1 MPQTSHTRSPKLLKG
16 ALVQL
21 IEEIVG
27 GVSRRI
33 IPFQYN
39 PERLTRSMT
48 PWNPSEVSE
57 TNRGQLAP
65 TAQPFDPKEQISL
78 EIELDA
84 SDQMEDSD
92 PIAIQFGVADRIAA
106 LEKLIMPTAGFVA
119 DLLSSAAALG
129 GSSPPPQRPTVAI
142 ALFVWGPGRML
153 PVRVTRYSIEE
164 QQFLPTLYPI
174 QAKVS
179 LELEVLT
186 PDVFK
191 CEDSPAVLEAIGVY
205 RLFRVQQE
213 ALALQHV
220 ARNLSSLS
228 LGPL

>member
-1 MPQTSHTRSPKLLKG
+1 MPQTSYTRSPKLQKKT
-16 ALVQL
+16 LVQL
-21 IEEIVG
+21 VEEIVG
-27 GVSRRI
+27 VAPRI
-33 IPFQYN
+33 VPFQYN
-39 PERLTRSMT
+39 PEKLTRSMT

-65 TAQPFDPKEQISL
+65 TAQPYDPKEQITV

-84 SDQMEDSD
+84 SDQLEESD
-92 PIAIQFGVADRIAA
+92 PIAVTFGVADRIAA
-106 LEKLIMPTAGFVA
+106 IEKLIMPTAGIVG
-119 DLLSSAAALG
+119 DLLNAAAALG
-129 GSSPPPQRPTVAI
+129 GASPPAQRPTVAI
-142 ALFVWGPGRML
+142 VLFVWGPGRIL
-153 PVRVTRYSIEE
+153 PVRITRYAIEE

-174 QAKVS
+174 QARVT

-191 CEDSPAVLEAIGVY
+191 CQDSPAVIAAIAVY
-205 RLFRVQQE
+205 RFFRLQQE

-220 ARNLSSLS
+220 SRNLVSLS

>member
-1 MPQTSHTRSPKLLKG
+1 MPQTAYTRSPKLQKG

-21 IEEIVG
+21 VEEIVG
-27 GVSRRI
+27 VSPRI
-33 IPFQYN
+33 VPFQYN
-39 PERLTRSMT
+39 PEKLTRTLT

-65 TAQPFDPKEQISL
+65 TAQPYDPKEQITV

-84 SDQMEDSD
+84 SDQLEESD
-92 PIAIQFGVADRIAA
+92 PVAVAVGVADRIAA
-106 LEKLIMPTAGFVA
+106 IEKLTMPTAGIVG
-119 DLLSSAAALG
+119 DLLNAAAALG
-129 GSSPPPQRPTVAI
+129 GASPPAQRQSVAI
-142 ALFVWGPGRML
+142 VLFVWGPGRIL
-153 PVRVTRYSIEE
+153 PVRITRYAIEE

-174 QAKVS
+174 QARVT

-191 CEDSPAVLEAIGVY
+191 CQDSPAVIAAIAVY
-205 RLFRVQQE
+205 RFFRLQQE

-220 ARNLSSLS
+220 SRNLVSLA

>member
-1 MPQTSHTRSPKLLKG
+1 MPQTSYTRSPKLLKG

-21 IEEIVG
+21 VEEIVG
-27 GVSRRI
+27 VTPRI
-33 IPFQYN
+33 VPFQYN
-39 PERLTRSMT
+39 PEKLSRTLT

-65 TAQPFDPKEQISL
+65 TAQPYDPKEQINV

-84 SDQMEDSD
+84 SDQLEESN
-92 PIAIQFGVADRIAA
+92 PVAVAVGVADRIAA
-106 LEKLIMPTAGFVA
+106 IEKLTMPTAGIVG
-119 DLLSSAAALG
+119 DLLNAAAALAG
-129 GSSPPPQRPTVAI
+129 GNPPPQRPTVAI
-142 ALFVWGPGRML
+142 VLFVWGPGRIL
-153 PVRVTRYSIEE
+153 PVRITRYAIEE

-174 QAKVS
+174 QARVT

-191 CEDSPAVLEAIGVY
+191 CQDSPAVVAAIAVY
-205 RLFRVQQE
+205 RFYRLQQE
-213 ALALQHV
+213 ALALQYT
-220 ARNLSSLS
+220 AQNLASLS

>member
-1 MPQTSHTRSPKLLKG
+1 MPQISYTGSPKLQKG

-21 IEEIVG
+21 IEEVVG
-27 GVSRRI
+27 VVPRI

-39 PERLTRSMT
+39 PETLSRSIT
-48 PWNPSEVSE
+48 PWNPSEVSD

-65 TAQPFDPKEQISL
+65 TAQPYDPKEQITL
-78 EIELDA
+78 QIELDA
-84 SDQMEDSD
+84 SDQLEDSD
-92 PIAIQFGVADRIAA
+92 AVAQEFGVADRIAA
-106 LEKLIMPTAGFVA
+106 LEKLLFPTAGLVG
-119 DLLSSAAALG
+119 DLLNAAASLLG
-129 GSSPPPQRPTVAI
+129 ASPPAQRPTVAI
-142 ALFVWGPGRML
+142 VFFVWGPGRIL

-164 QQFLPTLYPI
+164 QQFLPSLYPI
-174 QAKVS
+174 QARVS

-191 CEDSPAVLEAIGVY
+191 CQDSPAVIAAIAAY
-205 RLFRVQQE
+205 RFFRVQQE

-220 ARNLSSLS
+220 TRNLVSLS